1 MIKIPNNCT
10 GCTGCIEICPKKC
23 IIESRDEYGF
33 MVPIVNPAN
42 CIDCGLCE
50 KVCPALNHGIVNVKP
65 EIYFAQNPD
74 EKVTKE
80 SSSGGIFSII
90 AKQILDKG
98 GIVYG
103 AGIDYNDNC
112 QVKHIRIDDESQL
125 FRLRGS
131 KYVQSDVSG
140 MFLAVKKDLIDGKN
154 VLFSGTPCQVSG
166 LKRFLRKD
174 YDTLLTVDVVCH
186 GVPSPMIWD
195 EYLKEECH
203 QFGCKNV
210 NNIKDD
216 ERKPYSERKINQIL
230 FRDKRFG
237 WQEFGFSLS
246 FSEQSSDTATTNSSH
261 FYNRYENP
269 FMKGF
274 LNDLYLRNSCY
285 NCPVKGF
292 SSGSDITLAD
302 AWGIENYVG
311 KNVKINRG
319 VSLVIPST
327 SKGKTF
333 LDGIE
338 MTSLPKEILSLHN
351 PAAYVSAKRNAKRKK
366 FIKLIKKGVS
376 FKEAISVCLPPPSIV
391 DKIKWS
397 INQRFKHLMGRGGKI
412 KNPSVLIIGTG
423 SLLNYGCEAIVQG
436 TYNILKENFPNCT
449 ITVASD
455 DIDYDRKVLPDDV
468 NLVTYRKRFTPY
480 RIFKGILRRVFHIG
494 NGSGVRMNTSI
505 GKKYDIVLASGGDNY
520 CETPDHKI
528 YDLLED
534 LMSIGEKAF
543 RKGNRYILWG
553 ASVGPFHDEA
563 IRKRVIDNL
572 SLSDA
577 IFLRE
582 ELSLNYLSQFKKL
595 DNKLHLIA
603 DPAFQMKPEDYHLEK
618 TPGKIYIGVN
628 MSELAV
634 GHSINDPDKA
644 RNSKK
649 IMAMMLDEFLEQN
662 DNINLIFIPHVN
674 LYGSQDDMNFL
685 KPLYDNMK
693 HKSRVQLIQ
702 PGLGA
707 QRTKG
712 LIAQLDLLIA
722 ARMHCC
728 VGGISVG
735 TPTLFITYS
744 NKGRGM
750 SGYAYGHHKYEI
762 ECSEMFDDTEKFLS
776 RTKEMIDAHTTISN
790 YLKQQK
796 PRFESDSL
804 ESGKVLKLN
813 C

>member
-23 IIESRDEYGF
+23 ISESRDEYGF

-98 GIVYG
+98 GIGYG
-103 AGIDYNDNC
+103 AGIDYDDNC

-203 QFGCKNV
+203 QFGYKNV

-237 WQEFGFSLS
+237 WQEYGFSLS
-246 FSEQSSDTATTNSSH
+246 FSGQSSDNATTNSSH

-274 LNDLYLRNSCY
+274 LSDLYLRNSCY

-351 PAAYVSAKRNAKRKK
+351 PAAYVSAKRNPKRKK

-397 INQRFKHLMGRGGKI
+397 INQRFKHLMG
-412 KNPSVLIIGTG
+412 
-423 SLLNYGCEAIVQG
+423 
-436 TYNILKENFPNCT
+436 
-449 ITVASD
+449 
-455 DIDYDRKVLPDDV
+455 
-468 NLVTYRKRFTPY
+468 
-480 RIFKGILRRVFHIG
+480 
-494 NGSGVRMNTSI
+494 
-505 GKKYDIVLASGGDNY
+505 
-520 CETPDHKI
+520 
-528 YDLLED
+528 
-534 LMSIGEKAF
+534 
-543 RKGNRYILWG
+543 G
-553 ASVGPFHDEA
+553 A
-563 IRKRVIDNL
+563 K
-572 SLSDA
+572 
-577 IFLRE
+577 
-582 ELSLNYLSQFKKL
+582 
-595 DNKLHLIA
+595 
-603 DPAFQMKPEDYHLEK
+603 
-618 TPGKIYIGVN
+618 
-628 MSELAV
+628 
-634 GHSINDPDKA
+634 
-644 RNSKK
+644 
-649 IMAMMLDEFLEQN
+649 
-662 DNINLIFIPHVN
+662 
-674 LYGSQDDMNFL
+674 
-685 KPLYDNMK
+685 
-693 HKSRVQLIQ
+693 
-702 PGLGA
+702 
-707 QRTKG
+707 
-712 LIAQLDLLIA
+712 
-722 ARMHCC
+722 
-728 VGGISVG
+728 
-735 TPTLFITYS
+735 
-744 NKGRGM
+744 
-750 SGYAYGHHKYEI
+750 
-762 ECSEMFDDTEKFLS
+762 
-776 RTKEMIDAHTTISN
+776 
-790 YLKQQK
+790 
-796 PRFESDSL
+796 
-804 ESGKVLKLN
+804 
-813 C
+813 

>member
-1 MIKIPNNCT
+1 
-10 GCTGCIEICPKKC
+10 
-23 IIESRDEYGF
+23 

-103 AGIDYNDNC
+103 AVIDYDDNC

-203 QFGCKNV
+203 QFGYKNV

-237 WQEFGFSLS
+237 WQEYGFSLS
-246 FSEQSSDTATTNSSH
+246 FSGQSSDNATTNSSH

-274 LNDLYLRNSCY
+274 LSDLYLRNSCY

-351 PAAYVSAKRNAKRKK
+351 PAAYVSAKRNPKRKK

-397 INQRFKHLMGRGGKI
+397 INQRFKHLMGGGKI

-543 RKGNRYILWG
+543 RKGNRYVLWG
-553 ASVGPFHDEA
+553 SSVGPFHDEA
-563 IRKRVIDNL
+563 IRHRVIDNL
-572 SLSDA
+572 SLSNA

-595 DNKLHLIA
+595 DKKLYLIA

-618 TPGKIYIGVN
+618 TPGKIYVGVN

-634 GHSINDPDKA
+634 GHSITDSEKA

-649 IMAMMLDEFLEQN
+649 LMAIMLDELIEQN
-662 DNINLIFIPHVN
+662 DNIELVFIPHVN
-674 LYGSQDDMNFL
+674 LEGPQDDMNFL
-685 KPLYDNMK
+685 RPLYDNMK
-693 HKSRVQLIQ
+693 HRSRVQIIQ

-707 QRTKG
+707 RRTKG

-735 TPTLFITYS
+735 TSTLFITYS

-762 ECSEMFDDTEKFLS
+762 ECSVMFDETEKFLS
-776 RTKEMIDAHTTISN
+776 LTTDMIDARKDISN

-796 PRFESDSL
+796 TRFESDSM
-804 ESGKVLKLN
+804 EAGKILKIN